1 MVKQILSG
9 ILCLIL
15 LTACNKKETS
25 TVTAN
30 FSVVTTNFMC
40 YDLARAVCG
49 IGTAEKNKF
58 FSGMQNTAADLQMIL
73 KPGTDLHSFEPS
85 PKDIIT
91 IENAD
96 IFIYTGGD
104 SDEWVNKLLSTLK
117 NPPSHIFKLMEN
129 INNHDIHEN
138 CTAEDHNHD
147 IHRHEVDEHVW
158 TSPTNALEL
167 IDKLVIALSDCNP
180 ANAAFYQANATIYK
194 NEIVKAKVAIENIL
208 NTKQTKLIVMGDRF
222 PLKYFAQEFNLEYQ
236 AAFGGCSSA
245 VEVSPATIVQLVKTI
260 KDKEL
265 PAVFTIEM
273 SNRRI
278 AQTIADSAGVKILEL
293 NAAHNLTQT
302 QFNNEMTYIDTLYAN
317 AKSLDEGLK

>member
-15 LTACNKKETS
+15 LTACNKKGTS

-58 FSGMQNTAADLQMIL
+58 FSGMQNTTADLQMIL

-96 IFIYTGGD
+96 IFIYTGGE

-158 TSPTNALEL
+158 TSPTNSLEL
-167 IDKLVIALSDCNP
+167 IDKLVIKLSDCNP
-180 ANAAFYQANATIYK
+180 ANANSYRANATIYK
-194 NEIVKAKVAIENIL
+194 NEIIKAKNEIENIL
-208 NTKQTKLIVMGDRF
+208 KTKETKLLVMGDRF

-317 AKSLDEGLK
+317 AKALDEGLK